1 MFFTL
6 IKKYKCKLNLKLKI
20 VKHKNKIYSLFKNMK
35 NIYIQKKDKRITNP
49 LIKNLKKN
57 NF

>member
-6 IKKYKCKLNLKLKI
+6 IKKYKFKLNLKLKI
-20 VKHKNKIYSLFKNMK
+20 VNHKNKIYSLIKKMK

-49 LIKNLKKN
+49 LIKN
-57 NF
+57 